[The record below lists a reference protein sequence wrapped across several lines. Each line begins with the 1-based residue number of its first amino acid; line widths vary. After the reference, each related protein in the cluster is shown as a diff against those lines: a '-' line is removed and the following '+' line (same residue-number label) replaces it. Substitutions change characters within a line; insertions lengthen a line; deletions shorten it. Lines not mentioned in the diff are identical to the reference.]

1 MEEEIFNATGCEMT
15 IHEDGR
21 VTVKRPEIGSMI
33 HVNTG
38 AGSTRMIVHS
48 YESNHIC
55 CDNDGIEACV
65 CLTKNGNILIWK
77 DITE

>member
-1 MEEEIFNATGCEMT
+1 MEEIFNATGCEMT
-15 IHEDGR
+15 INEDGR
-21 VTVKRPEIGSMI
+21 ITVKRPEIGSMI

-38 AGSTRMIVHS
+38 AGSTRMVVDS
-48 YESNHIC
+48 YEGNHIC

-65 CLTKNGNILIWK
+65 CLTRNGNILIWK

>member
-1 MEEEIFNATGCEMT
+1 MENEIINATGYKMT
-15 IHEDGR
+15 VHENGKI
-21 VTVKRPEIGSMI
+21 TVNRPEIGSI
-33 HVNTG
+33 IDVNIG
-38 AGSTRMIVHS
+38 AGSTRMVVDS
-48 YESNHIC
+48 YEGNHLC